1 MINLLKQKYN
11 LYKTFLFL
19 VIFII
24 SLIFSFLGWG
34 IIDSVLSSNGRKIFN
49 YTGNQNIKVEIRA
62 DGTTMVNHKPFF
74 PFGFYHVSWETTAQH
89 RMDALRDLAAAG
101 FNTIHASATNLNDY
115 GEFLDEATRLGVYV
129 LTEQNKVGLVN
140 LVKAFNKKTAVLG
153 WSIADDVDSG
163 DFTPNDVLESH
174 HQAKTIAPNHL
185 TYVSGGSRKIEHF
198 TNCSDIIAMQAY
210 PLILG
215 NGRELSIVY
224 RKILFT
230 KEYVAKI
237 SHKAVY
243 ANLQTFDWAVEKPEN
258 PKYKQGTRAPTFEE
272 VRNMTYQ
279 SILAGAKGIIYYTYH
294 DEVWHLPSAKPE
306 LWKKM
311 KSLVPEIKAISSF
324 VLNGEFK
331 KIQAGE
337 NNILAGSW
345 QLGKEAL
352 AIVINTSFDR
362 ESDVAIELPGSILQ
376 SNSMFTDYTG
386 SMSFKNGKLSGLIK
400 PVEVQVY
407 RLKG

>member
-1 MINLLKQKYN
+1 MINWLKQKYN

-19 VIFII
+19 VLFIR
-24 SLIFSFLGWG
+24 SLIFYFLGWG
-34 IIDSVLSSNGRKIFN
+34 IIASVLSCNGRKIFN
-49 YTGNQNIKVEIRA
+49 YTGNQNIKVEIRG

-74 PFGFYHVSWETTAQH
+74 PSGFYHVSWRTTAQH
-89 RMDALRDLAAAG
+89 RMDALKDLAAAG

-140 LVKAFNKKTAVLG
+140 LVKAFNNKKAVLG

-210 PLILG
+210 PLIFG

-230 KEYVAKI
+230 KEYVGKI

-243 ANLQTFDWAVEKPEN
+243 ANLQTFDWAVEEPEN

-324 VLNGEFK
+324 VLNGDFK
-331 KIQAGE
+331 KIKAGE

-362 ESDVAIELPGSILQ
+362 ESDVAIELPGNILQ
-376 SNSMFTDYTG
+376 ANSIFTDYTG

>member
-1 MINLLKQKYN
+1 MINWLKEKYN
-11 LYKTFLFL
+11 LYKRFLFL
-19 VIFII
+19 VLFII

-34 IIDSVLSSNGRKIFN
+34 IMDSVLFSNDRKIFN
-49 YTGNQNIKVEIRA
+49 YTGNQNMKVEIRA
-62 DGTTMVNHKPFF
+62 DGTTMVNRKPFF

-89 RMDALRDLAAAG
+89 RMDALRDLATAG

-185 TYVSGGSRKIEHF
+185 TYVSGYSRKIEHF
-198 TNCSDIIAMQAY
+198 TNCSDMIAMQAY
-210 PLILG
+210 PLIFG
-215 NGRELSIVY
+215 NGGELSSVY
-224 RKILFT
+224 SKILFT

-243 ANLQTFDWAVEKPEN
+243 ANLQTFDWAVEEPEN

-306 LWKKM
+306 LWEKM

-324 VLNGEFK
+324 VLNGDLK

-337 NNILAGSW
+337 DNILAGSW

-362 ESDVAIELPGSILQ
+362 ESDVAIELPGNILQ
-376 SNSMFTDYTG
+376 ANSMFTDYTG